1 VLDSE
6 NVLIDGRNRLE
17 ACHRAGVGP
26 TFEQING
33 VDLVAFILS
42 SNDKRRHMIKG
53 ARAENPPVTAP
64 EQGTRLTM
72 ELTCRQIASEWLL
85 QVHSRHKIFGC
96 LRSGTI
102 IRK

>member
-33 VDLVAFILS
+33 VDFVAFILS
-42 SNDKRRHMIKG
+42 SNGKRRHMIKG
-53 ARAENPPVTAP
+53 ARAEEPPGYGAGARNALDD
-64 EQGTRLTM
+64 GTHL
-72 ELTCRQIASEWLL
+72 
-85 QVHSRHKIFGC
+85 
-96 LRSGTI
+96 
-102 IRK
+102 